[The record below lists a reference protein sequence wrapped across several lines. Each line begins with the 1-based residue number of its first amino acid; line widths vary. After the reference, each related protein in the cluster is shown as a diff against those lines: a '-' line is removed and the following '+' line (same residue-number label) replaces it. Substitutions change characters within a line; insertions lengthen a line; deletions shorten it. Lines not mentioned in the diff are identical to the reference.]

1 MSQYII
7 SPETT
12 LYNYNSHLLLCY
24 YSIRASVSKKMATI
38 TLQIPDELAQRLE
51 PLQNRL
57 PELLWQLLDKKN
69 PTTIEPEINTHSGD
83 IPAVYQEV
91 LDFLIKSPIPQDIV
105 NFKVSQQAQTRLQI
119 LLDKNRESTLN
130 EMEIAELDVYEQL
143 EHLMIL
149 LKARAYSEI
158 G

>member
-1 MSQYII
+1 
-7 SPETT
+7 
-12 LYNYNSHLLLCY
+12 
-24 YSIRASVSKKMATI
+24 MATI

-57 PELLWQLLDKKN
+57 PELLWQLLELTKK
-69 PTTIEPEINTHSGD
+69 PTTIEPEIPTQTAD
-83 IPAVYQEV
+83 IPTVYQEV

-105 NFKVSQQAQTRLQI
+105 NFKVSQQAQTRLQT

-130 EMEIAELDVYEQL
+130 SMEIAELDVYEQL

-149 LKARAYSEI
+149 LKARAYSAI
-158 G
+158 

>member
-1 MSQYII
+1 
-7 SPETT
+7 
-12 LYNYNSHLLLCY
+12 
-24 YSIRASVSKKMATI
+24 MATI

-57 PELLWQLLDKKN
+57 PELLWQLLEPKK

-91 LDFLIKSPIPQDIV
+91 LDFLIESPIPQDIV

-119 LLDKNRESTLN
+119 LLDKNREATLN

-149 LKARAYSEI
+149 LKARAYSVI
-158 G
+158 S

>member
-1 MSQYII
+1 
-7 SPETT
+7 
-12 LYNYNSHLLLCY
+12 
-24 YSIRASVSKKMATI
+24 MATI

-57 PELLWQLLDKKN
+57 PELLWQLLELTKK
-69 PTTIEPEINTHSGD
+69 PTTIEQEIITHSGD
-83 IPAVYQEV
+83 IPTVYQEV

-105 NFKVSQQAQTRLQI
+105 NFKVSQQAQTRLQT

-130 EMEIAELDVYEQL
+130 PMEIAELDVYEQL

-149 LKARAYSEI
+149 LKARAYSAI
-158 G
+158 